1 MNLTMQCQKRQRQ
14 EGISEGYIGVGED
27 GLPYADDSIL
37 IVADGLGGRGGFS
50 HTKFKTKDIFE
61 PEKFYDVVMK
71 PVLGE
76 ADAEFRNY
84 VADSFRELFA
94 LKDVYFTG
102 HPGENKRT
110 SGYFASR
117 LVSAIVLHT
126 LKYDSQF
133 SSEELISSVLSTS
146 GESRSV
152 LLSKYGNSLQ
162 RVIHEKL
169 QSIASNNN
177 LETES
182 KTTGSYLLPSTLTV
196 ALLRECEDHVD
207 VIYFWAGDSRAYVWN
222 KYGLAQVTKDHE
234 ENETMTNLIC
244 LSKPFFIETKYLQF
258 EKPCILFNTTDGCY
272 KPNCFSSPLDF
283 EYVLL
288 DSMKQSRDMN
298 EFSEKMRNVYKV
310 IGNDDSDTMA
320 LAAYGYEDFD
330 EIRRFADERLQDIQ
344 CEIIDKLPD
353 IFDRDYTQEL
363 NDFVAE
369 AESTERKMLE
379 SLVCVDS
386 VRNFIISKMNDF
398 SNVQYEREKAEL
410 EKKQEGYN
418 SDYSEARVKLENWIS
433 EHWIAPPCLRHLI
446 GVSSSEGEDPC
457 SLYEKLS
464 EEADKTKNRF
474 VKSCETV
481 SENIQIITDSVKAE
495 TFLEG
500 DKEERKRL
508 LREQLSLVDKIK
520 SDLKNLLSDLSRK
533 NLKTVD
539 VEKAL
544 KELNEKYAKEDSL
557 IVKETARKLINEGLG
572 IFGENANDSDQYM
585 EIKAILDS
593 ISMISQKKEVLSEK
607 IRELQTRYMSSF
619 IKSNAGLLFDSILG
633 KTDILPDERR
643 VGLLNQYNEIEN
655 KKEELIRAIELRD
668 ELYASY
674 ERNYMRYLEGAGDA
688 S

>member
-61 PEKFYDVVMK
+61 PEKFYDVVLK

-379 SLVCVDS
+379 SLVGVDS
-386 VRNFIISKMNDF
+386 VKNYIISKMNDF
-398 SNVQYEREKAEL
+398 SDVQYGRETAEL
-410 EKKQEGYN
+410 EKEQEYCD
-418 SDYSEARVKLENWIS
+418 SDFSEARNKLENWIS
-433 EHWIAPPCLRHLI
+433 EHWIAPPCLRRLR
-446 GVSSSEGEDPC
+446 GVSISEGEDPC
-457 SLYEKLS
+457 LEYERLCGESDEIKDKLTKNLEELS
-464 EEADKTKNRF
+464 AKSKTEADSIKTETNRVWYKAIENMKNVVDDLF
-474 VKSCETV
+474 SGLSGKK
-481 SENIQIITDSVKAE
+481 QKAME
-495 TFLEG
+495 
-500 DKEERKRL
+500 
-508 LREQLSLVDKIK
+508 I
-520 SDLKNLLSDLSRK
+520 
-533 NLKTVD
+533 
-539 VEKAL
+539 EKKQ
-544 KELNEKYAKEDSL
+544 KELNDKYAKEDARF
-557 IVKETARKLINEGLG
+557 VQETARKLINEGLG

-585 EIKAILDS
+585 EIRAILDS

-607 IRELQTRYMSSF
+607 IRELQTLYMSSF
-619 IKSNAGLLFDSILG
+619 IQSNARLLFDSILG
-633 KTDILPDERR
+633 KIDILPDDRR
-643 VGLLNQYNEIEN
+643 EGLLNQHNEIEN